1 MRLYQLPEAFQRI
14 AAMIEDEDGE
24 ITPEIDEAI
33 AALEVSLQDSAE
45 WAVGMIR
52 QLMGERSML
61 TEMASRASYRADVR
75 AKSVDRL
82 REMLTRAMVAAD
94 VRKLS
99 ALDSTVSLRAGSL
112 SVEVV
117 DLDALAAARP
127 DLVKTQTV
135 TTPDKRAIGEEL
147 KTKALI
153 PGVTLRTG
161 NPGITIK

>member
-14 AAMIEDEDGE
+14 AAMIEEADGE
-24 ITPEIDEAI
+24 ITPETEEAI
-33 AALEVSLQDSAE
+33 AALEASLQDSAE

-61 TEMASRASYRADVR
+61 TEMAARASYRADVR
-75 AKSVDRL
+75 AKSIDRL
-82 REMLTRAMVAAD
+82 RDLLTRAMVAAD
-94 VRKLS
+94 VRKLT
-99 ALDSTVSLRAGSL
+99 ALDSTVSLRPGAL

-127 DLVKTQTV
+127 DLVRTQTV
-135 TTPDKRAIGEEL
+135 TTPDKRAIGDEL
-147 KTKALI
+147 KQKALI
-153 PGVTLRTG
+153 PGATLRQG